1 MSNQAVSASTQAVQ
15 AAQPEMTEFSSVDF
29 RSCLGEF
36 ITGVTVIT
44 TVGLD
49 GTRYGLTA
57 NSFSSVSLDPPLI
70 LWSLRLNATNFP
82 IYSTA
87 ETFAVNILA
96 EDQVDVSNR
105 FAKSGPNKFDGVA
118 FTDGTGGV
126 PLLDGCVAQLE
137 CRREVSYPGGDH
149 VVFIGRVLRIR
160 NTGRKPLALRS
171 GKYMIVHPHEP
182 VSVQDGIDQE
192 NIAALNAVHAARPVI
207 EELGR
212 ETDRTVGLSV
222 WGNLGPTMIWWRES
236 SRPLQTRVR
245 CGLVVSLLGSSTGA
259 VFAAYAPREVTGAL
273 IEAELA
279 GQEAGQGQRFRTRAD
294 VEVYLDE
301 VRARGLGA
309 VIDVVSPGINER
321 GHSAFSAP
329 VFDAQGAIVL
339 ALAMIGD
346 AEEFNADD
354 PAIDML
360 RQAAAGLSAR
370 LGYRPEYLRHG

>member
-1 MSNQAVSASTQAVQ
+1 M
-15 AAQPEMTEFSSVDF
+15 QPPLTEMTEFSSVDF
-29 RSCLGEF
+29 RQCLGEF

-105 FAKSGPNKFDGVA
+105 FAKSGPDRFEGISY
-118 FTDGTGGV
+118 TEGTGGL

-160 NTGRKPLALRS
+160 SEKRKPLALRS

-182 VSVQDGIDQE
+182 FSAQDAIDQE
-192 NIAALNAVHAARPVI
+192 NIAELVAIYAARPVI

-212 ETDRTVGLSV
+212 EADKTVGLSV
-222 WGNLGPTMIWWRES
+222 WGNLGPTIIWWRES
-236 SRPLQTRVR
+236 SRPLKTRVR
-245 CGLVVSLLGSSTGA
+245 CGLVVSLLNSSSGA
-259 VFAAYAPREVTGAL
+259 VFAAYAPREVTGPL
-273 IEAELA
+273 LEAELTSQA
-279 GQEAGQGQRFRTRAD
+279 QDPAPRFRTRKD
-294 VEVYLDE
+294 VDDYLNE
-301 VRARGLGA
+301 VRAHGLGS
-309 VIDVVSPGINER
+309 IINVVSPGINER

-329 VFDAQGAIVL
+329 VFDAKGSIVL

-346 AEEFNADD
+346 AEEFHADD
-354 PAIDML
+354 PAIEKL
-360 RQAAAGLSAR
+360 RAAAAGLSAR
-370 LGYRPEYLRHG
+370 LGYRSEYLRHG

>member
-1 MSNQAVSASTQAVQ
+1 MNMQLPMQPPQA
-15 AAQPEMTEFSSVDF
+15 PMTEFSALDF

-36 ITGVTVIT
+36 ITGVTIIT

-96 EDQVDVSNR
+96 EDQVDLSNR
-105 FAKSGPNKFDGVA
+105 FAKSGPNKFDGIE
-118 FTDGTGGV
+118 FSEGSDGV
-126 PLLDGCVAQLE
+126 PLLEGCVAQLE
-137 CRREVSYPGGDH
+137 CRREASYPGGDH

-160 NTGRKPLALRS
+160 NNGRKPLALRS
-171 GKYMIVHPHEP
+171 GRYMIVHPHEP
-182 VSVQDGIDQE
+182 VSAQDGIDQE
-192 NIAALNAVHAARPVI
+192 NIAALQAVHAARPAV

-236 SRPLQTRVR
+236 SRPLKTRVR
-245 CGLVVSLLGSSTGA
+245 VGLVVSLLGSSTGA
-259 VFAAYAPREVTGAL
+259 VFAAYAPREVTGPL
-273 IEAELA
+273 LEAEVAALA
-279 GQEAGQGQRFRTRAD
+279 ARPDPRFATRAD
-294 VEVYLDE
+294 VEDYLE
-301 VRARGLGA
+301 GVRQRGLGQI
-309 VIDVVSPGINER
+309 IDVISEGINER

-329 VFDAQGAIVL
+329 VFDANGSIVL

-346 AEEFNADD
+346 AEEFGPDD
-354 PAIDML
+354 PAIAKL
-360 RQAAAGLSAR
+360 RAAAESLSLR
-370 LGYRPEYLRHG
+370 LGWRPGRSGRG